1 MARSACREFNYLG
14 TGAQPR
20 IGLEIAGPGPPLC
33 LCSRGRGVDDPKS
46 GTELE
51 APKPTSSPMP
61 PVARWTLHS
70 QSPSLARS
78 SHCLS
83 VTPAGRAFLYGG
95 ELTPRTP
102 VDSHPSARG
111 SIYSLDLSVIPQSTA
126 GPGGLSWVA
135 SAPTPITPPD
145 PRVGAAS
152 VTIAEYFYLWG
163 GRGGVDMLP
172 LSIDQAGVW
181 RCSLGAQ
188 TAAPLWERIAATNE
202 ENAPQVRSYHTMIN
216 RGVRIFFRLR
226 LFFFYILATSNRRIQ
241 SMCMQDAPRKAASA
255 TCMRLI

>member
-1 MARSACREFNYLG
+1 
-14 TGAQPR
+14 
-20 IGLEIAGPGPPLC
+20 
-33 LCSRGRGVDDPKS
+33 
-46 GTELE
+46 
-51 APKPTSSPMP
+51 MP

-152 VTIAEYFYLWG
+152 VTIGEYFYLWG

-172 LSIDQAGVW
+172 LSIYQAGIW

-188 TAAPLWERIAATNE
+188 TAAPLWERIAATM
-202 ENAPQVRSYHTMIN
+202 ARFLSP
-216 RGVRIFFRLR
+216 
-226 LFFFYILATSNRRIQ
+226 SN
-241 SMCMQDAPRKAASA
+241 
-255 TCMRLI
+255 